1 MNNSPVG
8 QVGSLRGIGNPAP
21 QSKPYLPAC
30 TALAGALLFSLS
42 AYAASPVADA
52 AMQGDKS
59 VVKSLIASKADV
71 NAAQPDGATALQWA
85 AYKSDLDLLDLLIK
99 AGANVKAANH
109 DGATAMSLA
118 AERGN
123 AVMIDHLLAAGVDV
137 NEKGPHGETPL
148 MMASRNGT
156 VDAIKTLIAHKA
168 DVNAKE
174 TLRGTTALMWAAE
187 QSHPAAAKLLLASG
201 ADFSVAS
208 APEVRPRGAY
218 LAPSAAA
225 RFANGDQLGGGNRNR
240 NGRGGAGA
248 QANAAAGGRG
258 GRGGAPQTA
267 GAPERTV
274 TTGDDVADA
283 AAFFGNRN
291 QVKDGG
297 GMTALVFAAREG
309 DLETVKILVEAGA
322 NVNQV
327 TNYGWSALLTATQN
341 KNYQIGKYLL
351 DHGADPN
358 IANNGGWRP
367 LYLATDN
374 RNIEGGDYPI
384 RPADMD
390 HLEFIKLLID
400 KGADVNGRNCGKK
413 STATVCAGD
422 STETRTIFTNQWLYE
437 DGATAFVRAAQS
449 GDVTLMKL
457 LLAHGADPKIATAHN
472 VTALAT
478 ASGIGWVEGITFQWS
493 EKEDLEA
500 VKMCLDL
507 GVDVNAVD
515 SDGRSALHGAAHK
528 GSVPVIQ
535 ALVDHGAKMD
545 VRDFGS
551 RDTTNPNQK
560 KYGYKWLPVEYA
572 DGVVRVGVQSSIAH
586 PEAAALLRKLMKE
599 HGLEV
604 PPTATGS
611 VCIVD
616 VCKGE

>member
-1 MNNSPVG
+1 MRFVSTTTVARA
-8 QVGSLRGIGNPAP
+8 L
-21 QSKPYLPAC
+21 LPAAS
-30 TALAGALLFSLS
+30 TLLSALLLISGV
-42 AYAASPVADA
+42 AQGASPVADA
-52 AMQGDKS
+52 AAVGDKTAL
-59 VVKSLIASKADV
+59 KSLIASKADL
-71 NAAQPDGATALQWA
+71 NGTQPDGATALQWA
-85 AYKSDLDLLDLLIK
+85 AYRGDLEMLDMLMK
-99 AGANVKAANH
+99 AGANVKLANH
-109 DGATAMSLA
+109 DGATAMSLS

-123 AVMIDHLLAAGVDV
+123 TVMIDRLLAAGVEV

-156 VDAIKTLIAHKA
+156 VEAIKTLIDHKA
-168 DVNAKE
+168 DINAKE

-187 QSHPAAAKLLLASG
+187 QSHPAAVKLLLASG
-201 ADFSVAS
+201 ADASIAS
-208 APEVRPRGAY
+208 AGDVRPRGAY

-225 RFANGDQLGGGNRNR
+225 RFSNGDQLGRNNR
-240 NGRGGAGA
+240 NGRGGANG
-248 QANAAAGGRG
+248 QQAAAGG
-258 GRGGAPQTA
+258 GRGGAQAPQAA

-297 GMTALVFAAREG
+297 GLTALIFAARQG
-309 DLETVKILVEAGA
+309 DLDSVKLLVEAKA
-322 NVNQV
+322 DVNQV
-327 TNYGWSALLTATQN
+327 SNYGWTALLTATQN

-351 DHGADPN
+351 EHGANPN
-358 IANNGGWRP
+358 LANYGGWLP

-374 RNIEGGDYPI
+374 RDIEGGDYPI

-390 HLEFIKLLID
+390 HLDFIKLLID

-472 VTALAT
+472 VSALAT
-478 ASGIGWVEGITFQWS
+478 ASGIGWVEGITYQWS
-493 EKEDLEA
+493 EADNLEA
-500 VKMCLDL
+500 VKLCLDL
-507 GVDVNAVD
+507 GIDPNMVD
-515 SDGRSALHGAAHK
+515 SDGRTALHGAAHK
-528 GSVPVIQ
+528 GSVKAIQ
-535 ALVDHGAKMD
+535 MLVDRGAKMD
-545 VRDFGS
+545 TKDFGS

-560 KYGYKWLPVEYA
+560 AYGRKWLPVEYA
-572 DGVVRVGVQSSIAH
+572 DGIVRVGVQSSIAH

-599 HGLEV
+599 KGLEV
-604 PPTATGS
+604 PPTATTS
-611 VCIVD
+611 ICIVD
-616 VCKGE
+616 ICKGGQ

>member
-1 MNNSPVG
+1 M
-8 QVGSLRGIGNPAP
+8 RGFLICVLAF
-21 QSKPYLPAC
+21 LPSVA
-30 TALAGALLFSLS
+30 
-42 AYAASPVADA
+42 AYAASPIADA

-59 VVKSLIASKADV
+59 AVKALLQSKADV

-85 AYKSDLDLLDLLIK
+85 AYKNDLEMLDLLIG
-99 AGANVKAANH
+99 ADANVKAANH
-109 DGATAMSLA
+109 DGATALSLA
-118 AERGN
+118 SERGN
-123 AVMIDHLLAAGVDV
+123 ATMIDRLLKAGADV

-148 MMASRNGT
+148 MMASRNGN
-156 VDAIKTLIAHKA
+156 VDAIRTLIDHHA

-187 QSHPAAAKLLLASG
+187 QSHPAAVRLLIASG
-201 ADFSVAS
+201 ADFSATS

-225 RFANGDQLGGGNRNR
+225 RFANGDQVGRNR
-240 NGRGGAGA
+240 AGRG
-248 QANAAAGGRG
+248 G
-258 GRGGAPQTA
+258 GRGGAAAPQAA
-267 GAPERTV
+267 GAPERTQ

-309 DLETVKILVEAGA
+309 GLETVKILVEAGA
-322 NVNQV
+322 NVNQH
-327 TNYGWSALLTATQN
+327 TNYGWTPLLTATQN

-367 LYLATDN
+367 LYRATDN
-374 RNIEGGDYPI
+374 RNIEGGDYPV

-400 KGADVNGRNCGKK
+400 KGADVNARVCGVK
-413 STATVCAGD
+413 STPTVCSGD

-437 DGATAFVRAAQS
+437 DGATPFVRAAQS

-457 LLAHGADPKIATAHN
+457 LLAHGADPEIATAHN

-493 EKEDLEA
+493 EAQTVEA

-507 GVDVNAVD
+507 GIDVNAVD
-515 SDGRSALHGAAHK
+515 SDGRTALHGAAHK

-535 ALVDHGAKMD
+535 ALVDHGARLD

-599 HGLEV
+599 RGLPV
-604 PPTATGS
+604 PPVATTT

>member
-1 MNNSPVG
+1 M
-8 QVGSLRGIGNPAP
+8 RIT
-21 QSKPYLPAC
+21 LPAV
-30 TALAGALLFSLS
+30 LLVASLS
-42 AYAASPVADA
+42 AYAASPLADA
-52 AMQGDKS
+52 AASGDKTA
-59 VVKSLIASKADV
+59 VKSLIASKADL

-85 AYKSDLDLLDLLIK
+85 AYRGDLEMLDLLIK
-99 AGANVKAANH
+99 TGANVKLANH

-118 AERGN
+118 SERGN

-156 VDAIKTLIAHKA
+156 VEAIKTLIDHKA
-168 DVNAKE
+168 DVNTKE

-187 QSHPAAAKLLLASG
+187 QSHPAAVKLLLASG
-201 ADFSVAS
+201 ADFAAIA
-208 APEVRPRGAY
+208 APDVRPRGAY

-225 RFANGDQLGGGNRNR
+225 RFANGDQLGGNRNR
-240 NGRGGAGA
+240 NRG
-248 QANAAAGGRG
+248 G
-258 GRGGAPQTA
+258 GRGGAAQTA

-297 GMTALVFAAREG
+297 GLTALIFAAREG
-309 DLETVKILVEAGA
+309 DLETVKLLVEAGA
-322 NVNQV
+322 DVNQAS
-327 TNYGWSALLTATQN
+327 NYGWTPLLTATQN
-341 KNYQIGKYLL
+341 KNYLIGKYLL
-351 DHGADPN
+351 EHGADPN
-358 IANNGGWRP
+358 IANYGGWRP

-390 HLEFIKLLID
+390 HLDFIKLLID

-493 EKEDLEA
+493 EAENLEA
-500 VKMCLDL
+500 VKLCLDL
-507 GVDVNAVD
+507 GIDANAVD
-515 SDGRSALHGAAHK
+515 SDGRTALHGAAHK
-528 GSVPVIQ
+528 GSVKAIQ
-535 ALVDHGAKMD
+535 ALVDHGARMD

-599 HGLEV
+599 KGIEV
-604 PPTATGS
+604 PPTATTS

>member
-1 MNNSPVG
+1 MRNLI
-8 QVGSLRGIGNPAP
+8 SLFAT
-21 QSKPYLPAC
+21 AC
-30 TALAGALLFSLS
+30 LLSIS
-42 AYAASPVADA
+42 SYAAVAPSPVADA

-59 VVKSLIASKADV
+59 AIKTLLQSKADV
-71 NAAQPDGATALQWA
+71 NAPQPDGATALQWA
-85 AYKSDLDLLDLLIK
+85 AYKSDLDMLDLLIR
-99 AGANVKAANH
+99 AGANVKAANR
-109 DGATAMSLA
+109 DGATALSLA
-118 AERGN
+118 SERGN
-123 AVMIDHLLAAGVDV
+123 APMIERLLAAGADV
-137 NEKGPHGETPL
+137 NEKGPHGETPI
-148 MMASRNGT
+148 MMAARNGS
-156 VDAIKTLIAHKA
+156 VDAIKTLLDHKA
-168 DVNAKE
+168 NVNAKE

-187 QSHPAAAKLLLASG
+187 QSHPAAAKMLLANG
-201 ADFSVAS
+201 ADFSITS
-208 APEVRPRGAY
+208 APEIRPRGAY

-225 RFANGDQLGGGNRNR
+225 RFANGDVTG
-240 NGRGGAGA
+240 GGAGRRGA
-248 QANAAAGGRG
+248 GRG
-258 GRGGAPQTA
+258 AARND
-267 GAPERTV
+267 APERTV

-309 DLETVKILVEAGA
+309 DLETVKLLVEAGA
-322 NVNQV
+322 DVNQV
-327 TNYGWSALLTATQN
+327 TNYGWSPLLTATQN

-351 DHGADPN
+351 EHGANPN

-367 LYLATDN
+367 IYLATDN
-374 RNIEGGDYPI
+374 RNIESGDYPV

-390 HLEFIKLLID
+390 HLDFIKMLID
-400 KGADVNGRNCGKK
+400 KGADVNARVCGTK
-413 STATVCAGD
+413 STPAVCSGD

-437 DGATAFVRAAQS
+437 DGATPFVRAAQS

-493 EKEDLEA
+493 EKENLEA

-507 GVDVNAVD
+507 GVDANAVD
-515 SDGRSALHGAAHK
+515 SDGRTALHGAAHK
-528 GSVPVIQ
+528 GSVPAIQ
-535 ALVDHGAKMD
+535 ALVDHGAKLD
-545 VRDFGS
+545 VRDYGS

-599 HGLEV
+599 RGIPV
-604 PPTATGS
+604 PPTATES

>member
-1 MNNSPVG
+1 MRMRSAITICAATLL
-8 QVGSLRGIGNPAP
+8 S
-21 QSKPYLPAC
+21 
-30 TALAGALLFSLS
+30 ALA
-42 AYAASPVADA
+42 AYGASPVADA

-59 VVKSLIASKADV
+59 ALKTLLQQKADV

-85 AYKSDLDLLDLLIK
+85 AYKSDLEMADLLIR
-99 AGANVKAANH
+99 AGANVKTANR
-109 DGATAMSLA
+109 DGATPLSLA
-118 AERGN
+118 CERGN
-123 AVMIDHLLAAGVDV
+123 AAMMDKLLKAGADV

-148 MMASRNGT
+148 MMASRNGN
-156 VDAIKTLIAHKA
+156 VDAIKLLIDRKA

-187 QSHPAAAKLLLASG
+187 QSHPAAVRLLIANG
-201 ADFSVAS
+201 ADMGATS
-208 APEVRPRGAY
+208 APDVRPRGAY

-225 RFANGDQLGGGNRNR
+225 RFANGDQLGRRNR
-240 NGRGGAGA
+240 
-248 QANAAAGGRG
+248 AN
-258 GRGGAPQTA
+258 
-267 GAPERTV
+267 APERTV

-322 NVNQV
+322 NVNQL
-327 TNYGWSALLTATQN
+327 TNYGWTALLTATQN

-351 DHGADPN
+351 EHGANPN

-374 RNIEGGDYPI
+374 RNIEGGDYPV

-400 KGADVNGRNCGKK
+400 KGADVNARVCGSK
-413 STATVCAGD
+413 STATVCSGD

-472 VTALAT
+472 VTALST

-493 EKEDLEA
+493 EAQNLEA

-507 GVDVNAVD
+507 GIDVNAVD

-528 GSVPVIQ
+528 GSVPAIQ

-599 HGLEV
+599 RGIPV
-604 PPTATGS
+604 PPVATS
-611 VCIVD
+611 SICIVD

>member
-1 MNNSPVG
+1 MIDKLLS
-8 QVGSLRGIGNPAP
+8 
-21 QSKPYLPAC
+21 
-30 TALAGALLFSLS
+30 AGAE
-42 AYAASPVADA
+42 
-52 AMQGDKS
+52 
-59 VVKSLIASKADV
+59 V
-71 NAAQPDGATALQWA
+71 ND
-85 AYKSDLDLLDLLIK
+85 
-99 AGANVKAANH
+99 
-109 DGATAMSLA
+109 
-118 AERGN
+118 
-123 AVMIDHLLAAGVDV
+123 
-137 NEKGPHGETPL
+137 KGPHGETPL
-148 MMASRNGT
+148 MMASRNGN
-156 VDAIKTLIAHKA
+156 VDAIKTLIEHKA

-187 QSHPAAAKLLLASG
+187 QSHPAAARLLLANG

-218 LAPSAAA
+218 LAPSAAN
-225 RFANGDQLGGGNRNR
+225 RFSNGDVTGGGGAARAGR
-240 NGRGGAGA
+240 GGGRGGAG
-248 QANAAAGGRG
+248 
-258 GRGGAPQTA
+258 RGGAPPAAAGAGTPQA

-327 TNYGWSALLTATQN
+327 TNYGWSPLLTATQN

-351 DHGADPN
+351 EHGADPN

-390 HLEFIKLLID
+390 HLEFIKLLLN
-400 KGADVNGRNCGKK
+400 KSADVNARVCGSK
-413 STATVCAGD
+413 STPTVCSGD

-457 LLAHGADPKIATAHN
+457 LLEHKADPKIATAHN

-478 ASGIGWVEGITFQWS
+478 ASGIGWVEGITYQWS
-493 EKEDLEA
+493 EKENLEA

-507 GVDVNAVD
+507 GIDVNAVD
-515 SDGRSALHGAAHK
+515 SDGRTALHGAAHK

-586 PEAAALLRKLMKE
+586 PDAANLLRKLMKE
-599 HGLEV
+599 QGIPV
-604 PPTATGS
+604 PPVATTT

>member
-1 MNNSPVG
+1 MRKAL
-8 QVGSLRGIGNPAP
+8 SLYAA
-21 QSKPYLPAC
+21 AC
-30 TALAGALLFSLS
+30 LLSIS
-42 AYAASPVADA
+42 AYGAVAPSPVADA
-52 AMQGDKS
+52 AMQGDK
-59 VVKSLIASKADV
+59 VAIRTLLQAKADV

-85 AYKSDLDLLDLLIK
+85 AYKSDLDMLDLLLH
-99 AGANVKAANH
+99 AGANVKAANQ
-109 DGATAMSLA
+109 DGATALSLA
-118 AERGN
+118 SERGN
-123 AVMIDHLLAAGVDV
+123 AAMIDRLLAAGADVD
-137 NEKGPHGETPL
+137 EKGPHGETPL
-148 MMASRNGT
+148 MMASRNGNIE
-156 VDAIKTLIAHKA
+156 AIKTLLDHKA
-168 DVNAKE
+168 SVNAKE
-174 TLRGTTALMWAAE
+174 TLRGTTPLMWAAE
-187 QSHPAAAKLLLASG
+187 QSHPAAVKLLLANG
-201 ADFSVAS
+201 ADFSLTS

-225 RFANGDQLGGGNRNR
+225 RFANGDVTGGGARR
-240 NGRGGAGA
+240 NGASR
-248 QANAAAGGRG
+248 AA
-258 GRGGAPQTA
+258 
-267 GAPERTV
+267 APERAV

-297 GMTALVFAAREG
+297 GLTALVLAAREN
-309 DLETVKILVEAGA
+309 DLESVKLLVEAGA

-327 TNYGWSALLTATQN
+327 TNYGWTPLLTAAQN

-351 DHGADPN
+351 EHGADPN
-358 IANNGGWRP
+358 IANNGGWHP

-374 RNIEGGDYPI
+374 RNIESGDYPV

-390 HLEFIKLLID
+390 HLAFIRLLID
-400 KGADVNGRNCGKK
+400 KGADVNARICGIK
-413 STATVCAGD
+413 STPTVCSGD

-449 GDVTLMKL
+449 GDVALMKL

-493 EKEDLEA
+493 EKENLEA

-507 GVDVNAVD
+507 GIDVNAVD
-515 SDGRSALHGAAHK
+515 SDGRTALHGAAHK

-535 ALVDHGAKMD
+535 ALVDRGAKMD
-545 VRDFGS
+545 VRDYGS

-599 HGLEV
+599 QGIPV
-604 PPTATGS
+604 PPPATES